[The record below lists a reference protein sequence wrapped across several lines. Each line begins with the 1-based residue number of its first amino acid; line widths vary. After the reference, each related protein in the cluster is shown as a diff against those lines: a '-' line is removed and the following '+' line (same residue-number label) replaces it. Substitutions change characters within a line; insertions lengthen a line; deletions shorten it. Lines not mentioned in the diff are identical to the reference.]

1 MFVTRY
7 VCLILSMFNENVID
21 MFQMVVVTD
30 MVVEEIVEM
39 IADEVE
45 VTMTVGIGR

>member
-1 MFVTRY
+1 
-7 VCLILSMFNENVID
+7 MFNENVIG
-21 MFQMVVVTD
+21 MFQMAVVTD

>member
-1 MFVTRY
+1 
-7 VCLILSMFNENVID
+7 MFNENVID

>member
-1 MFVTRY
+1 
-7 VCLILSMFNENVID
+7 MFNENVIG